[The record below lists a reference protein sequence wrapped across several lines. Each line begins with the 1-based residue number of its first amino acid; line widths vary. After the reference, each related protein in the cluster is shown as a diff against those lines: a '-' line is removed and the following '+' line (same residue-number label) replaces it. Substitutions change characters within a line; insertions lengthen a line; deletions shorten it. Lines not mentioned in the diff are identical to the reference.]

1 METTVQSPAVAPA
14 RHARSRPGLALGL
27 LASIIVSLLASSS
40 APTPLYATYQARWG
54 FSPITT
60 TVVFGAYAVA
70 VLVALLIFG
79 RLSDHVGR
87 RPVLFAALAVQAATM
102 VVFAYAGDVGVL
114 IGARIV
120 QGLATGAAVGAI
132 GAAMLDVDRTRG
144 TVVNSV
150 APGFGTAAGALAS
163 ALVVRFLPAPTHLIY
178 LMLMAVFLLQI
189 VGVAVLRETVTAK
202 PGAIAAMV
210 PEVRIP
216 RRVRRP
222 MAIAAPVMF
231 AVWALAG
238 FYGSLSPA
246 LTAGLV
252 HSRSALYGGLGLFT
266 LAGVAAVSVLLMR
279 DVRVRPVMYVG
290 TGALIVGVIGT
301 LLAVDAGSTLGF
313 FVGTAVAGLGFGSGF
328 QGGIRMVAPL
338 AEPHERAGVLSATYV
353 VCYLGMGV
361 PAVIAGVL
369 VVHGGG
375 LLVTAR
381 EYGAAV
387 VLLAAIALV
396 GLLLDRPKAQAPA

>member
-1 METTVQSPAVAPA
+1 VETTVQSPAAAPA
-14 RHARSRPGLALGL
+14 RHAQTRPGLALGL

-132 GAAMLDVDRTRG
+132 GAAMLDVDRARG

-189 VGVAVLRETVTAK
+189 AGVALLRETVAAK
-202 PGAIAAMV
+202 PGAFAAMV

-222 MAIAAPVMF
+222 MMIAAPVMF

-290 TGALIVGVIGT
+290 TGALIAGVIGT
-301 LLAVDAGSTLGF
+301 LLAVDAGSTLGWSRRSPSR
-313 FVGTAVAGLGFGSGF
+313 TSG
-328 QGGIRMVAPL
+328 
-338 AEPHERAGVLSATYV
+338 RACCRRRTSSATW
-353 VCYLGMGV
+353 GWAS
-361 PAVIAGVL
+361 P
-369 VVHGGG
+369 
-375 LLVTAR
+375 
-381 EYGAAV
+381 
-387 VLLAAIALV
+387 
-396 GLLLDRPKAQAPA
+396 P